1 MSRLNKNFWT
11 DEQILRVFEPFAKQK
26 GIYLDTKV
34 IITKSDANSVFKYL
48 AIEFDIQSSFEP
60 NECSSLK
67 NFLKRNGFISGGCA
81 VLFRKG
87 EF

>member
-1 MSRLNKNFWT
+1 MSTLNKKYWT
-11 DEQILRVFEPFAKQK
+11 DEQILRVFEPFAKQE
-26 GIYLDTKV
+26 GIHLDTKV
-34 IITKSDANSVFKYL
+34 IITKSDDNSVSKYL
-48 AIEFDIQSSFEP
+48 AIEFDIQSSFKP

-81 VLFRKG
+81 VLFRNG